1 MQIQAS
7 QLVILALRK
16 LYEADRANVYVNPR
30 NLAFTIKARLPRYEG
45 TYFRFEPLGDCDQTL
60 GVLKA
65 YGRADSGGAVVC
77 DGASLAPD
85 WPTGVLPGTALHDP
99 GYLEMDAIAEAW
111 KNEPYAPG
119 PGFGRDWI
127 TRLTAGDSP
136 TWTPADVRQLMDAIF
151 GDTLRKAKARRYI
164 VRLYYSAVRLLGP
177 LGHRRRG
184 TAGALLAMALGLS
197 MSGCAGGCMSPPD
210 IIEFPDGP
218 PEIERVAGGDLGDA
232 VRGMILETFRTP

>member
-1 MQIQAS
+1 MA
-7 QLVILALRK
+7 ALRR
-16 LYEADRANVYVNPR
+16 LYEADKSNVYVNPR
-30 NLAFTIKARLPRYEG
+30 DLRFTVRARLPPYDG
-45 TYFRFEPLGDCDQTL
+45 LYFRFEPFGDCDQTL

-119 PGFGRDWI
+119 PGFRRDWI

-151 GDTLRKAKARRYI
+151 GDTHVEWVK
-164 VRLYYSAVRLLGP
+164 
-177 LGHRRRG
+177 G
-184 TAGALLAMALGLS
+184 TQIGW
-197 MSGCAGGCMSPPD
+197 P
-210 IIEFPDGP
+210 
-218 PEIERVAGGDLGDA
+218 
-232 VRGMILETFRTP
+232 